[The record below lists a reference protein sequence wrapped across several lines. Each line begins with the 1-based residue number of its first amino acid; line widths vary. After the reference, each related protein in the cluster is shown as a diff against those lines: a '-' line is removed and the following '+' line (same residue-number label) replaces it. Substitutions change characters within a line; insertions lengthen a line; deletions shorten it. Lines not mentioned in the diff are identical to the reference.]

1 MPIDPNIPRT
11 DADRIA
17 DAMPPQTSETS
28 QAGADPEATFYRR
41 ARQFA
46 PDGKAN
52 ISQCD
57 RHFQPRRVGNYEL
70 LEEVARGGMGVVYR
84 AREINPPRPIAL
96 KMILAG
102 QFATP
107 EAMERFQVEA
117 RANAALDHPNIVP
130 VYEVGEIEG
139 RPFLS
144 MPFMNGGS
152 LQQLLAGGPVAPGEA
167 ARLVRPVA
175 DAVQYAHERG
185 IIHRD
190 IKPQNILLHRGE
202 GIQTCAV
209 GNSTMGHGLPAGS
222 TASCKGPTPRLT
234 DFGLARVA
242 EDESRLTVAGEP
254 LGTPSYMPPEQAAG
268 RIQDIGPS
276 SDVYSLGAVLY
287 SLLTGRPPF
296 QSASTHET
304 LRQVCESEP
313 VSPRQLN
320 PVVPRDLE
328 TICLKCL
335 AKEPARRYQ
344 SAAALAEDLER
355 FLTGLPVQ
363 ARPVLAV
370 ERGWRWC
377 WRNKAVASLLG
388 ALALVLLGSLAGLT
402 ALYLNADRHRQMAE
416 KRHTEAQAVT
426 RFYED
431 HLLAA
436 ARPKGWAGGLGKDV
450 TLKQALDQAAPMIE
464 KAFPGQPEPE
474 AAARHT
480 LGVTYYH
487 LGLFG
492 AASFHLEKAYAL
504 RQAVLGPEHPETLAS
519 LHDLARVR
527 WKQYKLAEA
536 IAFERQA
543 LEKRRLVLGAEH
555 EDTLFSQLNLGLF
568 LSESGQVDEAE
579 TVLRQAIEAC
589 CRTLGPDHHH
599 TLHGQ
604 NDLAV
609 LLCTRGRL
617 QESVELDRQTLA
629 GRRCSLGVDHPDTL
643 RSMGNLATGLARVGK
658 FAESEALQR
667 QALEARRR
675 VLGAQHEEVLWSQ
688 INLGRVLGSQG
699 KFHESEILFRQ
710 TLEVALRMLGP
721 DNRWTLTAQTDLAN
735 VLKELGKLEEA
746 KRLHSQ
752 AFKTRGRVL
761 GAEHP
766 DSLWSQN
773 NLAEVLRCQGQLSE
787 ADNLFRK
794 GLEIQKR
801 VLGCEHF
808 STLTTQNNLAITLG
822 EEGAPNEAE
831 TLFRQVLAGRRKSL
845 GPDHPDLASTLA
857 DLGLLLIDNG
867 RAMEAESMVRECLT
881 IREKSLPCGH
891 WRIADARSLLG
902 ACLAAQTSFAE
913 AERFLVAGYKCMI
926 MTESTPPKRIT
937 WTLSRIVDLY
947 DKWGK
952 PMEAKE
958 WQNKRSP
965 AAK

>member
-1 MPIDPNIPRT
+1 MSLDPNIPRT
-11 DADRIA
+11 HPDRLVDAA
-17 DAMPPQTSETS
+17 PTQASETS
-28 QAGADPEATFYRR
+28 QASMDPEATSYKR
-41 ARQFA
+41 ARQLV
-46 PDGKAN
+46 PDGK
-52 ISQCD
+52 ITTSQ
-57 RHFQPRRVGNYEL
+57 HFQPRRVGNYEL
-70 LEEVARGGMGVVYR
+70 LEEIARGGMGVVYR
-84 AREINPPRPIAL
+84 AREIKLPRPIAL

-107 EAMERFQVEA
+107 EAMERFQIEA

-152 LQQLLAGGPVAPGEA
+152 LQQLLAGGPVAPRAA
-167 ARLVRPVA
+167 ARLLRPVA
-175 DAVQYAHERG
+175 DAVQYAHVRG

-202 GIQTCAV
+202 GSQA
-209 GNSTMGHGLPAGS
+209 SEAGIATLTQGS
-222 TASCKGPTPRLT
+222 SAAATAAGKGPTPRLT

-242 EDESRLTVAGEP
+242 EEESRLTVAGEP

-268 RIQDIGPS
+268 RTQDIGPS

-287 SLLTGRPPF
+287 SMLTGRPPF

-304 LRQVCESEP
+304 LRQVRESEP

-335 AKEPARRYQ
+335 AKEPVRRYQ

-363 ARPVLAV
+363 ARPVGAV

-377 WRNKAVASLLG
+377 RRNKAVASLLA
-388 ALALVLLGSLAGLT
+388 ALALVVVGSLAGLT
-402 ALYLNADRHRQMAE
+402 VLYLNAVRLRQMAE
-416 KRHTEAQAVT
+416 KRHTEAHAVS

-431 HLLAA
+431 HVLAA

-450 TLKQALDQAAPMIE
+450 TLKEALDQAAPMIE
-464 KAFPGQPEPE
+464 NAFPGQPEPE
-474 AAARHT
+474 AAARHA

-487 LGLFG
+487 LGLFC
-492 AASFHLEKAYAL
+492 AANLHLEKAYAL
-504 RQAVLGPEHPETLAS
+504 RQQVLGPEHPEALAS

-527 WKQYKLAEA
+527 WKQSKLAEA

-555 EDTLFSQLNLGLF
+555 KDTLFSQLNLGLF
-568 LSESGQVDEAE
+568 LSEFGQFDEAE
-579 TVLRQAIEAC
+579 TLLREAIEVC
-589 CRTLGPDHHH
+589 SRTLGPDHQH

-609 LLCTRGRL
+609 LLYHRGRL
-617 QESVELDRQTLA
+617 QESVELDRRTLA
-629 GRRCSLGVDHPDTL
+629 GRRRSLGVDHPDTL

-667 QALEARRR
+667 QALDARRR
-675 VLGAQHEEVLWSQ
+675 VLGTQHEEVLWSQ
-688 INLGRVLGSQG
+688 INLGRVLTSQG
-699 KFHESEILFRQ
+699 KLRESETLLRQ

-721 DNRWTLTAQTDLAN
+721 DNRWTLTAQTELAN
-735 VLKELGKLEEA
+735 VLKDVGKLEESTLLHNQVLTA
-746 KRLHSQ
+746 RRRL
-752 AFKTRGRVL
+752 L
-761 GAEHP
+761 GIEHP

-773 NLAEVLRCQGQLSE
+773 LLAEVLRCHGQLDE
-787 ADNLFRK
+787 ADKLLRQ
-794 GLEIQKR
+794 GLEIQQCL
-801 VLGCEHF
+801 LGCEHF
-808 STLTTQNNLAITLG
+808 CTLTTQNNLANTLG
-822 EEGAPNEAE
+822 EEGAAVEAE
-831 TLFRQVLAGRRKSL
+831 KLFRQVLAGRRKSL
-845 GPDHPDLASTLA
+845 GPDHPDVASTLA

-867 RAMEAESMVRECLT
+867 RATEAEPMVRECLG
-881 IREKSLPCGH
+881 IREKHLPGAH
-891 WRIADARSLLG
+891 WRIADARGLCG
-902 ACLAAQTSFAE
+902 ACLAAQAKFVE
-913 AERFLVAGYKCMI
+913 AERFLVAGYECMI
-926 MTESTPPKRIT
+926 LTESTPPKRIT
-937 WTLSRIVDLY
+937 WTLDRIIDLY
-947 DKWGK
+947 DQWGK
-952 PMEAKE
+952 PTEAKE
-958 WQNKRSP
+958 WLKRRP
-965 AAK
+965 LALK